1 MTDRLE
7 TDNNGRQVGLSRLL
21 KYRTNKRAVELRPP
35 HRFPVPGLKISQLE
49 GLSPRN
55 LAEASDRTIHIR
67 SSLNGSTQEPW
78 PKDISDFRA
87 DLALWLYFRFQR
99 KEAVS
104 LVVLLMVEPVTAKR
118 CKSVPYLVDVP
129 EFCR

>member
-67 SSLNGSTQEPW
+67 SSLNGSRYRQVKW
-78 PKDISDFRA
+78 SK
-87 DLALWLYFRFQR
+87 
-99 KEAVS
+99 
-104 LVVLLMVEPVTAKR
+104 LLESANE
-118 CKSVPYLVDVP
+118 YL
-129 EFCR
+129 